1 MTISGGETI
10 PLIRS
15 RGYIRAVQ
23 QFAEYFLR
31 ADDKVLARK
40 KLDQAA
46 SINEKQRNLWSQNG
60 YLAALSQS
68 FDVAAA
74 DYERELKQYPDETYV
89 YAGLIDAQGRSGK
102 KAEERESL
110 LAYAKAEPKT
120 DSVALFVGWRLLATG
135 NVEEA
140 VGVYRSA
147 AKAIPENKIIQVE
160 LASALLRAGKPDEAV
175 SIAKDALDGSSNPG
189 VLNDGAYVLVSRK
202 AELPL
207 AESSSRK
214 GVDLLETES
223 AKTVLE
229 GVNSASFRRVNL
241 LLASWDT
248 LGWIY
253 LAEGKTDL
261 AEQYIRAAWKSAP
274 RAEVGLHLGEML
286 EKQGDQVHAMQIYEM
301 AVSGSRGNSAAP
313 AVDELHGR
321 VDALRKQ
328 GVKSQYPHPD
338 SVLQEQRT
346 FHIPRP
352 GNAKGSAIVLLQVSA
367 ARTEKVEFV
376 SGDEALRG
384 QSEVLAHLDLGLAV
398 PKDSHALLL
407 RSGVLFC
414 STQPTCEFVLTP
426 PETAN
431 VK

>member
-102 KAEERESL
+102 KTEERESL
-110 LAYAKAEPKT
+110 LAYAKAEPKK

-135 NVEEA
+135 NVDEA
-140 VGVYRSA
+140 VVVYRSA

-223 AKTVLE
+223 AKTVLD

-253 LAEGKTDL
+253 FAEGKTDL
-261 AEQYIRAAWKSAP
+261 AEQYIRAAWKSDP
-274 RAEVGLHLGEML
+274 RAEVGLHLGEIL

-301 AVSGSRGNSAAP
+301 AVSGGRGNPATP

-328 GVKSQYPHPD
+328 GVKSRYPHPD
-338 SVLQEQRT
+338 SVIQEQRT

-352 GNAKGSAIVLLQVSA
+352 ENTKDQQLSLCRSPLQEPKRWSLSVGTRPFAAKARFLLISISDSRFL
-367 ARTEKVEFV
+367 RT
-376 SGDEALRG
+376 
-384 QSEVLAHLDLGLAV
+384 
-398 PKDSHALLL
+398 
-407 RSGVLFC
+407 
-414 STQPTCEFVLTP
+414 LTP
-426 PETAN
+426 FCYAAEFSFVRHSRPVNLSLHRLRQQT
-431 VK
+431 